1 MKSKLRLFYNVIFP
15 VLFVIEITAMCIK
28 AILSFGVNYE
38 GIVLC
43 AIADVL
49 YGYVAYKGVRNY
61 GKE

>member
-1 MKSKLRLFYNVIFP
+1 MKSKLKLLNGIILPALV
-15 VLFVIEITAMCIK
+15 VIEITAMCIK